1 VIGGGHIP
9 MSDIVSPSHNRVLF
23 LDELP
28 KIHRQGLEVL
38 RQRLEKS
45 IIYITISRTS

>member
-1 VIGGGHIP
+1 MAKDIP

-28 KIHRQGLEVL
+28 KIHRHVL
-38 RQRLEKS
+38 KISQQPLEKS
-45 IIYITISRTS
+45 LVTIT